1 MEILNRFI
9 VIEGL
14 DGSGTTT
21 QAALI
26 TERLE
31 LMQLRATATFEP
43 TDSVIGKLI
52 RDVLS
57 GRVRVT
63 EGALALLYAADRDN
77 HIYNPET
84 GILSLLNHNDVVIS
98 DRYLFSSL
106 VYQGLQIPE
115 HHVEAYNSFFPLP
128 EILVYIDTPADECI
142 RRIHSRGGDKEI
154 FEVESFQR
162 QVYARYD
169 DVLANLPGEVQQ
181 LRIDGTQ
188 TADKIADEIM
198 EGLSQIMNIASP

>member
-21 QAALI
+21 QTALLKDH
-26 TERLE
+26 LE
-31 LMQLRATATFEP
+31 KLRLRAAATFEP

-57 GRVRVT
+57 GRIQVT
-63 EGALALLYAADRDN
+63 DGALALLYAADRDN
-77 HIYNPET
+77 HIYNQT
-84 GILSLLNHNDVVIS
+84 DGLLSLLEENDVVIS

-106 VYQGLQIPE
+106 VYQGLQIPQSR
-115 HHVEAYNSFFPLP
+115 VEAYNSFFPLP
-128 EILVYIDTPADECI
+128 EILVYIDTPAEECL
-142 RRIHSRGGDKEI
+142 RRLHNRGAEKEI

-162 QVYARYD
+162 QVYARYN
-169 DVLANLPGEVQQ
+169 DVLASLPGEVLK

-188 TADKIADEIM
+188 TAVEIADEIM
-198 EGLSQIMNIASP
+198 EGLAQIMNIASP

>member
-1 MEILNRFI
+1 MEILNGFI

-21 QAALI
+21 QAALL
-26 TERLE
+26 TQRLGG
-31 LMQLRATATFEP
+31 LQLRVAATFEP
-43 TDSVIGKLI
+43 TDSIIGKLI

-63 EGALALLYAADRDN
+63 DGALALLYAADRDN
-77 HIYNPET
+77 HIHNPED
-84 GILSLLNHNDVVIS
+84 GILRMLKDNDVVIS

-115 HHVEAYNSFFPLP
+115 HHVESYNSFFPLP
-128 EILVYIDTPADECI
+128 EILVYIDTPVEECI

-154 FEVESFQR
+154 FEVESFQK
-162 QVYARYD
+162 QVYARYN

-188 TADKIADEIM
+188 TAAGIADEIM
-198 EGLSQIMNIASP
+198 EGLAQIMNIASP